1 MVEAFPPVL
10 RFRFRRAS
18 MRLTNVMVIAA
29 LLPAA
34 GCDNSQPTQPRQ
46 PIVVQSEGQDALHK
60 LDDLNRAIALKRAI
74 LDSGLACKRVTRSG
88 YVQEHENLSM
98 WTANCDG
105 KTDYA
110 IFVGP
115 DSSVQVRRCADLAQ
129 FKLPA
134 CVIHE
139 DKQQKPAAAG

>member
-1 MVEAFPPVL
+1 MEAFAPLL
-10 RFRFRRAS
+10 RFRFRRVP
-18 MRLTNVMVIAA
+18 MRLTNWMMIAA
-29 LLPAA
+29 VLTAA
-34 GCDNSQPTQPRQ
+34 ACDNSQPTQPRQ

-105 KTDYA
+105 KADYA
-110 IFVGP
+110 VFVGP

-139 DKQQKPAAAG
+139 GKPSQPARAG

>member
-1 MVEAFPPVL
+1 MPLINIVV
-10 RFRFRRAS
+10 
-18 MRLTNVMVIAA
+18 VAA
-29 LLPAA
+29 VLPAA

-60 LDDLNRAIALKRAI
+60 LNDLNRAIALKRAI
-74 LDSGLACKRVTRSG
+74 LDSGLTCKRVTRSG

-139 DKQQKPAAAG
+139 NKPKPAAAG

>member
-1 MVEAFPPVL
+1 MEAFAPVL
-10 RFRFRRAS
+10 RFRFRRAT
-18 MRLTNVMVIAA
+18 MRWNLMVMVAA
-29 LLPAA
+29 VLPAA

-46 PIVVQSEGQDALHK
+46 PIVVQSEAQDALHK

-74 LDSGLACKRVTRSG
+74 LDSGLSCRRVTRSG

-98 WTANCDG
+98 WTANCDD
-105 KTDYA
+105 KIDYA
-110 IFVGP
+110 VFVGP

-139 DKQQKPAAAG
+139 NKSPKPAAGG

>member
-1 MVEAFPPVL
+1 MEAFAPLL
-10 RFRFRRAS
+10 RFRFRRVP
-18 MRLTNVMVIAA
+18 MRLTKWMMIAA
-29 LLPAA
+29 VLPAA
-34 GCDNSQPTQPRQ
+34 ACDNSQPTQPRQ

-98 WTANCDG
+98 WTANCDN
-105 KTDYA
+105 KIDYA
-110 IFVGP
+110 VFVGP

-139 DKQQKPAAAG
+139 RKPSQPAPAG

>member
-1 MVEAFPPVL
+1 
-10 RFRFRRAS
+10 
-18 MRLTNVMVIAA
+18 MRVSQMMMIAA
-29 LLPAA
+29 VLTAA

-60 LDDLNRAIALKRAI
+60 LNDLNRAIALKRAI
-74 LDSGLACKRVTRSG
+74 LASGLACKRVTRSG

-110 IFVGP
+110 VFVGP
-115 DSSVQVRRCADLAQ
+115 DSSVQVRRCADLAR
-129 FKLPA
+129 FGLPA

-139 DKQQKPAAAG
+139 PKAPRTPAAN